1 MTVPAPHIASQ
12 TPWALPAICVYP
24 ERVQPEI
31 SEFDRIARSVLAYV
45 APVLAQL
52 PPVHSRAAIVRVTES
67 AGVDLVALSDAAL
80 REHLRGLRP
89 ILSRALRRT
98 RPKRKTVALAFAA
111 IRECADR
118 TLKQRPFDV
127 QILAAWAMLNGTIA
141 EMRTGEG
148 KSLTATLAAGTL
160 ALGGVSVHVMT
171 VNDYLAQRDY
181 DSFAPL
187 YHALGLTVGLVLE
200 GQTPDQR
207 RRAYACDVV
216 HCTAKEIVFD
226 YLRDRGSLRTHPGNL
241 ARKVDRILVGEGA
254 PTSGLVMRGL
264 TAAIIDEAD
273 SVLIDQA
280 CTPFILS
287 GGVTHPGGLAPDILR
302 RAMLAAR
309 DLTLGRDFR
318 VLARHRIAELTDAG
332 RDVLAQTLSQAQGPL
347 SVAAIREHAATQ
359 ALNALHVFERDRDY
373 LIEADKI
380 KIIDESTGR
389 VMGDRTWSE
398 GLHQM
403 VELKE
408 DVPLTHLFET
418 IARITLQKFF
428 RRYIRLGGMTGTAR
442 SAARELWDVYGMRVR
457 RIPTRLPDQRI
468 WDKAE
473 VHATLAEKWAAITG
487 HVQQLQ
493 ARGAPILIGAKT
505 VGGSQDVSDALRE
518 AAHQVLNAHNHAEEA
533 AIIAQAGLA
542 GRVTVATNMA
552 GRGTDIKLTPEA
564 KAAGGLH
571 VLLTELHD
579 SRRVDLQLSGRCGR
593 QGDPGRVMHVLS
605 LQDDILARRGA
616 AMRAAARWT
625 HRAGWP
631 RITLALLRH
640 CQSREDA
647 RQAKVR
653 VDLLIR
659 ERQRD
664 VQLAIS
670 GYTE

>member
-1 MTVPAPHIASQ
+1 MTIPNTPLGSQ
-12 TPWALPAICVYP
+12 TVWAPPAVFVYP
-24 ERVQPEI
+24 ERAQPEVT
-31 SEFDRIARSVLAYV
+31 EFDRVARSVLAYA
-45 APVLAQL
+45 APILAHL
-52 PPVHSRAAIVRVTES
+52 PPVHHRADIVRATEA
-67 AGVDLVALSDAAL
+67 AGVGLAALSDAKL
-80 REHLRGLRP
+80 RLHLRKMRP
-89 ILSRALRRT
+89 AVSRALRQS
-98 RPKRKTVALAFAA
+98 RPNRKVVALAFAA

-171 VNDYLAQRDY
+171 VNDYLVQRDY

-226 YLRDRGSLRTHPGNL
+226 YLRDRGVLRAQPGNL
-241 ARKVDRILVGEGA
+241 ARKVDQILVGDGA
-254 PTSGLVMRGL
+254 PASGLVMRGL

-287 GGVTHPGGLAPDILR
+287 GGITHPGGLDPEILR
-302 RAMLAAR
+302 MAMVAAR
-309 DLTLGRDFR
+309 NLTLGRDFR

-332 RDVLAQTLSQAQGPL
+332 RDVLAETLAEAQGPL

-373 LIEADKI
+373 LIEAEKI

-408 DVPLTHLFET
+408 GVPLTHLFET

-468 WDKAE
+468 WEAAE
-473 VHATLAEKWAAITG
+473 VHATSGLKWAAITRC
-487 HVQQLQ
+487 VQALQ
-493 ARGAPILIGAKT
+493 ARGVPILIGAKT
-505 VGGSQDVSDALRE
+505 VGGSQEVSQALDGM
-518 AAHQVLNAHNHAEEA
+518 AHQVLNAHNHAEEA
-533 AIIAQAGLA
+533 AIIALA
-542 GRVTVATNMA
+542 GTTGKVTIATNMA
-552 GRGTDIKLTPEA
+552 GRGTDIKLTHEA
-564 KAAGGLH
+564 RAAGGLH
-571 VLLTELHD
+571 VVLTELHD
-579 SRRVDLQLSGRCGR
+579 SHRVDLQLSGRCGR
-593 QGDPGRVMHVLS
+593 QGDPGRVIHVLS

-616 AMRAAARWT
+616 VMRAVALWS
-625 HRAGWP
+625 HRAGLP
-631 RITLALLRH
+631 RVTLALFRH
-640 CQSREDA
+640 CQAREDA
-647 RQAKVR
+647 RQAKTR
-653 VDLLIR
+653 VDLLTR

>member
-1 MTVPAPHIASQ
+1 MTAPASPSDLQ
-12 TPWALPAICVYP
+12 TAWTPPAVFVYP
-24 ERVQPEI
+24 ERAQAEVT
-31 SEFDRIARSVLAYV
+31 EFDRIARSILAYA
-45 APVLAQL
+45 APVSAHL
-52 PPVHSRAAIVRVTES
+52 PPMRRRAAIVRATEA
-67 AGVDLVALSDAAL
+67 AGTGLVALSDAAL
-80 REHLRGLRP
+80 RQHLRGLRP
-89 ILSRALRRT
+89 VLIRGFRRT
-98 RPKRKTVALAFAA
+98 RPDITAVALSFAA

-127 QILAAWAMLNGTIA
+127 QILAAWAMLNGAVA

-171 VNDYLAQRDY
+171 VNDYLAQRDH

-200 GQTPDQR
+200 GQTQDQR

-216 HCTAKEIVFD
+216 HGTAKEIVFD
-226 YLRDRGSLRTHPGNL
+226 YLRDRGTLRARPGNL
-241 ARKVDRILVGEGA
+241 ARKVDRILVGDGA
-254 PTSGLVMRGL
+254 PASGLVMRGL

-309 DLTLGRDFR
+309 DLSLGRDYR

-332 RDVLAQTLSQAQGPL
+332 QVVLAQTLADPQGPL
-347 SVAAIREHAATQ
+347 SIAAIREHAATQ
-359 ALNALHVFERDRDY
+359 ALNALHVFKRDRDY

-408 DVPLTHLFET
+408 DVPMTHLFET
-418 IARITLQKFF
+418 TARITLQKFF
-428 RRYIRLGGMTGTAR
+428 CRYIRLGGMTGTAR

-457 RIPTRLPDQRI
+457 RIPTRLADQRK
-468 WDKAE
+468 WDSAE
-473 VHATLAEKWAAITG
+473 VYATSADKWAAITS
-487 HVQQLQ
+487 HVHRLQ
-493 ARGAPILIGAKT
+493 STGAPILIGTKT
-505 VGGSQDVSDALRE
+505 VGGSQEVSQALQGMS
-518 AAHQVLNAHNHAEEA
+518 HQVLNAHNHEEEA
-533 AIIAQAGLA
+533 LIIAQAGLA
-542 GRVTVATNMA
+542 GKVTVATNMA
-552 GRGTDIKLTPEA
+552 GRGTDIKLSPGA
-564 KAAGGLH
+564 RAAGGLC

-593 QGDPGRVMHVLS
+593 QGDPGRVMQVLS
-605 LQDDILARRGA
+605 LQDDILARRGRI
-616 AMRAAARWT
+616 MRAAARLA
-625 HRAGWP
+625 HRAGL
-631 RITLALLRH
+631 RRLTLALLSY
-640 CQSREDA
+640 CQSREDE
-647 RQAKVR
+647 RQAKIR
-653 VDLLIR
+653 VDLLTR

>member
-1 MTVPAPHIASQ
+1 MKVSASHVDLQ
-12 TPWALPAICVYP
+12 NARPLPAVFVYP
-24 ERVQPEI
+24 ERIQPEVT
-31 SEFDRIARSVLAYV
+31 EFDRIARSVLAYV
-45 APVLAQL
+45 APVLANL
-52 PPVHSRAAIVRVTES
+52 PPVRRNAAIVRATEA
-67 AGVDLVALSDAAL
+67 AGIGLATLSDAAL
-80 REHLRGLRP
+80 YQHLRGLRP
-89 ILSRALRRT
+89 VLSRNLRRA
-98 RPKRKTVALAFAA
+98 RPDRTAVARAFAV
-111 IRECADR
+111 IREFADR
-118 TLKQRPFDV
+118 TLQQRPFDV

-160 ALGGVSVHVMT
+160 ALGGLSVHVIT

-200 GQTPDQR
+200 GQTPEQR
-207 RRAYACDVV
+207 QRAYACDVV

-226 YLRDRGSLRTHPGNL
+226 YLRDRGNLRARPGNL
-241 ARKVDRILVGEGA
+241 ARKVDRILVGDEA
-254 PTSGLVMRGL
+254 PASRLVMRGL

-287 GGVTHPGGLAPDILR
+287 GGITHPGGLAPDVLR
-302 RAMLAAR
+302 LAMQTAR
-309 DLTLGRDFR
+309 DLTLGRDFH
-318 VLARHRIAELTDAG
+318 VLARHRVAELTDVG
-332 RDVLAQTLSQAQGPL
+332 RDLLAHSLAEVQGPL
-347 SVAAIREHAATQ
+347 SIAAIREHAVTQ
-359 ALNALHVFERDRDY
+359 ALNALHVFDRDRDY

-468 WDKAE
+468 WDTAE
-473 VHATLAEKWAAITG
+473 VHATSTDKWAAIAR

-493 ARGAPILIGAKT
+493 ASGAPILIGAKT
-505 VGGSQDVSDALRE
+505 VGGSQEVSQALQGV
-518 AAHQVLNAHNHAEEA
+518 AHQVLNAHNHAEEA

-552 GRGTDIKLTPEA
+552 GRGTDIKLTSGA
-564 KAAGGLH
+564 RSAGGLH

-593 QGDPGRVMHVLS
+593 QGDPGRVLHVLS

-616 AMRAAARWT
+616 AMRGAAWWAHW
-625 HRAGWP
+625 AGWP
-631 RITLALLRH
+631 RVTLALLRH

-647 RQAKVR
+647 RQAKIR
-653 VDLLIR
+653 VDLLTR

>member
-1 MTVPAPHIASQ
+1 MTVPSTPLGLNTVWAP
-12 TPWALPAICVYP
+12 PAVFVYP
-24 ERVQPEI
+24 ERAQPEVT
-31 SEFDRIARSVLAYV
+31 EFDRIARSVLAYA
-45 APVLAQL
+45 APILAHVL
-52 PPVHSRAAIVRVTES
+52 PVRRSAAIVRNTEA
-67 AGVDLVALSDAAL
+67 AGVGLATLSDAEL
-80 REHLRGLRP
+80 RLHFCKMRP
-89 ILSRALRRT
+89 AVSRALRNSRLN
-98 RPKRKTVALAFAA
+98 RRVVALVFAA

-148 KSLTATLAAGTL
+148 KSLTATLAAGAL
-160 ALGGVSVHVMT
+160 ALGGVSVHVIT

-207 RRAYACDVV
+207 RRAYSCDVV
-216 HCTAKEIVFD
+216 YCTAKEIVFD
-226 YLRDRGSLRTHPGNL
+226 YLRDRGTLRARPGNL
-241 ARKVDRILVGEGA
+241 ARKVDRILAGDGA
-254 PTSGLVMRGL
+254 PAGGPVMRGL
-264 TAAIIDEAD
+264 MAAIIDEAD

-287 GGVTHPGGLAPDILR
+287 GGITHPGGLDPEILR
-302 RAMLAAR
+302 MAMVAAR
-309 DLTLGRDFR
+309 NLTLGRDFR

-332 RDVLAQTLSQAQGPL
+332 RDVLSETLAEVQGPL

-373 LIEADKI
+373 LIEAEKI

-389 VMGDRTWSE
+389 VMEDRTWSE

-408 DVPLTHLFET
+408 EVPMTHLFET
-418 IARITLQKFF
+418 TARITLQKFF

-442 SAARELWDVYGMRVR
+442 SAARELWDVYGMRVS
-457 RIPTRLPDQRI
+457 RIPTRLPDQRLWEAVEI
-468 WDKAE
+468 Y
-473 VHATLAEKWAAITG
+473 ATSALKLAEITRC
-487 HVQQLQ
+487 VQGLQ
-493 ARGAPILIGAKT
+493 ARGVPVLIGAKT
-505 VGGSQDVSDALRE
+505 VGGSQEVSKALDGM
-518 AAHQVLNAHNHAEEA
+518 AHQVLNAHNHVEEA
-533 AIIAQAGLA
+533 AIIALA
-542 GRVTVATNMA
+542 GAAGTVTVATNMG
-552 GRGTDIKLTPEA
+552 GRGTDIKLAPEA
-564 KAAGGLH
+564 RAAGGLH

-593 QGDPGRVMHVLS
+593 QGDPGRVIHILS
-605 LQDDILARRGA
+605 LQDDIMARRGGA
-616 AMRAAARWT
+616 IRAVALWS
-625 HRAGWP
+625 HRVGFSC
-631 RITLALLRH
+631 ITMALFRH
-640 CQSREDA
+640 CQAREEA
-647 RQAKVR
+647 RQAQTR
-653 VDLLIR
+653 VDLLTR

>member
-1 MTVPAPHIASQ
+1 MTVPNTPLGLKTVWAP
-12 TPWALPAICVYP
+12 PAVFVYP
-24 ERVQPEI
+24 ERAQPEVA
-31 SEFDRIARSVLAYV
+31 EFDRIARSVLAYA
-45 APVLAQL
+45 APILAYL
-52 PPVHSRAAIVRVTES
+52 LPVHRRAAIVRDTEA
-67 AGVDLVALSDAAL
+67 AGVGLATLSDAEL
-80 REHLRGLRP
+80 RLHFRKMRP
-89 ILSRALRRT
+89 AVSRALRQA
-98 RPKRKTVALAFAA
+98 RPNRKVVALAFAA

-160 ALGGVSVHVMT
+160 ALGGVSVHLIT

-226 YLRDRGSLRTHPGNL
+226 YLRDRATLRARPGNL
-241 ARKVDRILVGEGA
+241 ARKVDRILAGDGA
-254 PTSGLVMRGL
+254 PASGLVMRGL

-287 GGVTHPGGLAPDILR
+287 GGITHPGGLDPAILR
-302 RAMLAAR
+302 MAMLAAR
-309 DLTLGRDFR
+309 NLTLGRDFR
-318 VLARHRIAELTDAG
+318 VLARHRIVELTNAG
-332 RDVLAQTLSQAQGPL
+332 RDVLAETLAEAQGPL

-373 LIEADKI
+373 LIEAEKI

-408 DVPLTHLFET
+408 EVPLTHLFET

-468 WDKAE
+468 WEAAE
-473 VHATLAEKWAAITG
+473 VHATSVLKWAAITG
-487 HVQQLQ
+487 CVQALQ
-493 ARGAPILIGAKT
+493 ARGVPMLIGAKT
-505 VGGSQDVSDALRE
+505 VGGSQEVSQALDGM
-518 AAHQVLNAHNHAEEA
+518 AHQVLNAHNHAEEA
-533 AIIAQAGLA
+533 AIIALA
-542 GRVTVATNMA
+542 GTAGKVTVATNMA

-564 KAAGGLH
+564 RAAGGLH

-593 QGDPGRVMHVLS
+593 QGDPGRVIHVLS
-605 LQDDILARRGA
+605 LQDDIMSRRGA
-616 AMRAAARWT
+616 AMRAVAFWS
-625 HRAGWP
+625 HRAGLL
-631 RITLALLRH
+631 RITLALFRH
-640 CQSREDA
+640 CQAREDA
-647 RQAKVR
+647 RQAKTR
-653 VDLLIR
+653 VDLLTR